1 MGHAVNSNLE
11 KLKYIVEQD
20 SNYNLT
26 KNTLRVNF
34 ENTTIT
40 VDVRKISNVRIN
52 KRRSLVVNY
61 LIIIS
66 ILGAYLLIDKF
77 IFFDAT
83 LHFALNLVTGICIFA
98 ALFVSKYS
106 YRLLINNKD
115 FSYNNF
121 KLSKGKFD
129 KWSSSL

>member
-1 MGHAVNSNLE
+1 MSSNIE
-11 KLKYIVEQD
+11 KLKYIAEQD
-20 SNYNLT
+20 KNYNLIQ
-26 KNTLRVNF
+26 NTLIVKF
-34 ENTTIT
+34 KNTTIS
-40 VDVRKISNVRIN
+40 VDVHEISNVRIN

-83 LHFALNLVTGICIFA
+83 LDFALNVVTGICIFA

>member
-1 MGHAVNSNLE
+1 MNSNIE
-11 KLKYIVEQD
+11 KLKYIAEQD
-20 SNYNLT
+20 KNYNLIQ
-26 KNTLRVNF
+26 NTLIVKF
-34 ENTTIT
+34 KNTTIS
-40 VDVRKISNVRIN
+40 VDVHEISNVRIK

-66 ILGAYLLIDKF
+66 ILAAYLLIDKF
-77 IFFDAT
+77 IIFDKI
-83 LHFALNLVTGICIFA
+83 LHFVLNVVTGICIFA

-106 YRLLINNKD
+106 YRLLINKKD
-115 FSYNNF
+115 YSYNNF